1 MIKREYIEIKVKEI
15 LEKNKL
21 EKSFWP
27 IVEEFFYRA
36 ADQYEWD
43 DYDLRTAINRFEK
56 VYNIRFTK
64 FKDKGTSGRISYYLI
79 RNSRN
84 VLFSLKHLKGI
95 LKFEELSIDGFIN
108 DAMHELG
115 HVIQSNMKYGYIYKS
130 FNDTL
135 NTGFAKMIHDGENKS
150 YINSNGRIANEY
162 AEIINATRL
171 QNGNIKEGKYK
182 GYTCIQ
188 DAARVMINSLGIS
201 EMEYSDLQL
210 KGRKDYEDF
219 VANKLGRLSKQYI
232 DDFEEI
238 LDNIWNYNCN
248 GEYTKILEQINLLQT
263 ISKDLFEER
272 LTIGLKSEDCLG
284 NLAKIIVD
292 KEQKDLALIDLFHEF
307 KINPK
312 ELKLDTGIN
321 IYQRLQ
327 ELGYKDGFLSR
338 LEEVVLEEREQRK
351 EQNNKQNEKKYNNE
365 ELREKIY
372 QSFLN
377 YPTKDMSFTDRVSIA
392 VCKAIGKHK
401 RRSLNKDTNNLL
413 VECNNSSDAKKQ
425 FAFRMSDLEQYNIE
439 TAKSIQNINLMKS
452 RTYGN
457 NEIGRDEK

>member
-1 MIKREYIEIKVKEI
+1 
-15 LEKNKL
+15 
-21 EKSFWP
+21 
-27 IVEEFFYRA
+27 
-36 ADQYEWD
+36 
-43 DYDLRTAINRFEK
+43 
-56 VYNIRFTK
+56 
-64 FKDKGTSGRISYYLI
+64 
-79 RNSRN
+79 
-84 VLFSLKHLKGI
+84 
-95 LKFEELSIDGFIN
+95 
-108 DAMHELG
+108 MHELG

-425 FAFRMSDLEQYNIE
+425 FAFRMSDIEQYNIE